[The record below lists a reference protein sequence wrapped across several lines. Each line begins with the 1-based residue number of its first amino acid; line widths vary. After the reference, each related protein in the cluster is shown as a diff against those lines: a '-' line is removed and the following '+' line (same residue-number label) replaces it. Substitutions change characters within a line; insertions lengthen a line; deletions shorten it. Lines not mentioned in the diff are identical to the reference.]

1 MSSPKTGRLMKILM
15 ADDGS
20 THAKAAA
27 EMLCDL
33 PLPSHYEITV
43 VRVFTP
49 RQTEMVFEVEGSL
62 KQTVSIFAKKKQA
75 VKSEMILGY
84 PEEKIIEYA
93 DQINPSL
100 IILGAIGLRAT
111 LGILLGGV
119 AQQVIEYANWPVLV
133 VRGPYRGLKR
143 ILFVTDGSEYS
154 EQASKFIEEFPLPP
168 ESEVSVMHVIPPL
181 PSPEIFQ
188 PIATLT
194 NIAAPS
200 MMDEEAMKK
209 IKEIASQEEK
219 QGKILVE
226 TVAQRLHEHNLR
238 VNTILC
244 RGDAATEI
252 IAHAKKQQID
262 LIVAGSR
269 GLSTFQGWLLGSVSR
284 KLVHYAPCS
293 VLVVKGAPSEV

>member
-1 MSSPKTGRLMKILM
+1 MKILM

-20 THAKAAA
+20 EHAKAAA

-49 RQTEMVFEVEGSL
+49 RQTEMVFELEDSL
-62 KQTVSIFAKKKQA
+62 NQTVSIFTKKKHA
-75 VKSEMILGY
+75 IKSEMILGY

-100 IILGAIGLRAT
+100 IVLGALGLRAT

-119 AQQVIEYANWPVLV
+119 AQQVIEYANWPVPV
-133 VRGPYRGLKR
+133 VRAPYKGIMRV
-143 ILFVTDGSEYS
+143 LFVTDGSEYS
-154 EQASKFIEEFPLPP
+154 QQAVNYLEKFPLPT
-168 ESEVSVMHVIPPL
+168 ESDIRVMHVLPPL

-188 PIATLT
+188 SVATLT
-194 NIAAPS
+194 NVAVPPQMNPETIQ
-200 MMDEEAMKK
+200 KLQGL
-209 IKEIASQEEK
+209 ASQEEE
-219 QGKILVE
+219 QGKALVE
-226 TVAQRLHEHNLR
+226 KVARRFRKHNR
-238 VNTILC
+238 QVKTILC

-252 IAHAKKQQID
+252 ISHAQQKQID

-269 GLSTFQGWLLGSVSR
+269 GLSTLQGWLLGSVSR
-284 KLVHYAPCS
+284 KLVHYAPSS
-293 VLVVKGAPSEV
+293 VLVVKGSP